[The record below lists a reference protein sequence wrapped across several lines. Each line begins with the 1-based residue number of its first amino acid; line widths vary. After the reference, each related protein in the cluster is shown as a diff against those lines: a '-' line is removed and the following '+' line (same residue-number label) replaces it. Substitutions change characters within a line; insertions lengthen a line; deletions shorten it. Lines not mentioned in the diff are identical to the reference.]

1 MQRPAHTVL
10 RAVLVTAVLG
20 VASAP
25 TTGRTEPVVGVEAR
39 SELAF
44 ADVPAPAPALGA
56 TFGYALDTYPLLLV
70 PELAVSGAW
79 YPTLDG
85 AASLRAMAGARVG
98 LTTLVEPALFVH
110 AGYGAR
116 LGNVDGNGNVDVD
129 VHGAAVDAGL
139 AVDKR
144 LGRDLTLGG
153 AVGYQGLVA
162 GAGSLHA
169 VALAFRATFWL

>member
-10 RAVLVTAVLG
+10 RAVVVTAVLG

-25 TTGRTEPVVGVEAR
+25 TTGRAEPVVGVEAR

-44 ADVPAPAPALGA
+44 SDAPAPAPALGA

-79 YPTLDG
+79 YPTLDD

-116 LGNVDGNGNVDVD
+116 LGNVD

-153 AVGYQGLVA
+153 AIGYQGLVA